1 VSPTT
6 QFSDWHRDQIDAYS
20 DHEFAIYKTY
30 AEIVHGVLQQACN
43 RHARLA
49 IVQSRP
55 KSVSSFAE
63 KAARRWPALKDPIHQ
78 LTDLCGA
85 RVITHTQAGAERMCE
100 FVYGNFHIVEA
111 EDVSSRLRSAEF
123 GYVSFHYIVQLREE
137 VLRGVRLPPKLGDT
151 ATLLETIGT
160 RKAEIQIRTLLQ
172 HAWADVMHD
181 RLYKT
186 KVAVPDAWRH
196 EAARQAA
203 LLENA
208 DREFARIVR
217 ELDAFLVHHDA
228 YMTAEQMDEEIE
240 TLSTILENE
249 PEESNK
255 AGVALRIA
263 RVARARN
270 AWQTVID
277 HLRPY
282 AEEIDTPDTDLKQ
295 AILLEFG
302 RALSQ
307 AYQHQIDS
315 AEYRE
320 GQRYIDRVARSD
332 EIQLDDLAALRI
344 KPDKLRA
351 DALCLQAESLKQQ
364 HGFDHQ
370 LRERLQM
377 ATAYDP
383 ENPYHLI
390 SSMEHEVLW
399 HHDFKILRPHTPQ
412 IRAAI
417 ETCRA
422 HVQLRIELP
431 RAHFALGKC
440 NVFMQRYYE
449 SLAAYAKAVQL
460 SADAQPIEEEIQSVT
475 RLAKTLENPPGELDW
490 IVRFLMLAR
499 AGKLI
504 QLAEARTTEWKLGAT
519 QAEDAR
525 RALVQVKGREQA
537 SRGEL
542 ESATATAE
550 KAARVESKAKTAA
563 EEAERRAREVC
574 EDSQLANLRTRECE
588 GFREPVLI
596 VAGGTDPAIQVL
608 METYKSHLGEAF
620 QGFEG
625 TVISGG
631 TTAGISGIVG
641 ELAEREPGM
650 IAIAYLA
657 QQLPIDGPLDERYSH
672 HFKTDGQSFSALE
685 PLQNWI
691 DLITSGIRPSAVRL
705 LGINGGRIAA
715 FEYQLALALGATVGL
730 LESSGRAATDLLP
743 DAGFWPRGRLLRLPD
758 DVMTIRAFVNPARST
773 LPEQQLDEAARV
785 AHEVY
790 AEESLRKQANAPL
803 RSWEHLPPDFQESSR
818 QQVVYAAEILSKIGY
833 CVGDLTSQ
841 TAEPDFTD
849 EEVEIMAEME
859 HGRWV
864 VERLK
869 AGWRL
874 GEKKDEEQK
883 ISPYLIPWDRLP
895 ENVKD
900 YDRQAVK
907 NYPRVLRRAGL
918 GVYERE
924 E

>member
-1 VSPTT
+1 MSAARE
-6 QFSDWHRDQIDAYS
+6 FSDWHRDQIDAYS
-20 DHEFAIYKTY
+20 THEFPIYKTY
-30 AEIVHGVLQQACN
+30 AEVLHGILQQACK

-55 KSVSSFAE
+55 KTVSSFAE

-85 RVITHTQAGAERMCE
+85 RVITHTQAEAERMCE

-111 EDVSSRLRSAEF
+111 EDVRSRLRSAEF

-137 VLRGVRLPPKLGDT
+137 VLRGVRFPPELGDA
-151 ATLLETIGT
+151 ATLLETIGQ

-186 KVAVPDAWRH
+186 KVTVPDAWKH

-208 DREFARIVR
+208 DREFARIVG
-217 ELDAFLVHHDA
+217 ELDAFLAHFDA
-228 YMTAEQMDEEIE
+228 YMTAEQMDEEIK
-240 TLSTILENE
+240 TLITILENE

-255 AGVALRIA
+255 VGVALRIA

-277 HLRPY
+277 KLKPY

-295 AILLEFG
+295 GILLELG
-302 RALSQ
+302 RALCQ
-307 AYQHQIDS
+307 AHQDQVDS
-315 AEYRE
+315 PEYRE
-320 GQRYIDRVARSD
+320 GLQYIDRVARSN
-332 EIQLDDLAALRI
+332 ETQLDDLSVLRI
-344 KPDKLRA
+344 KPDQLRA
-351 DALCLQAESLKQQ
+351 EALRLQAEALKRH
-364 HGFDHQ
+364 HGTDHQ
-370 LRERLQM
+370 LRELLQM

-383 ENPYHLI
+383 ANPYHLI
-390 SSMEHEVLW
+390 ASMEHEVLW
-399 HHDFKILRPHTPQ
+399 HHDFKILRPHTQQ

-417 ETCRA
+417 ETCRDHA
-422 HVQLRIELP
+422 QLRIELP
-431 RAHFALGKC
+431 RAYFALGKC
-440 NVFMQRYYE
+440 NVFLQRYYE
-449 SLAAYAKAVQL
+449 SLAAYAKAVEL
-460 SADAQPIEEEIQSVT
+460 SADARPIEEAIQSVT
-475 RLAKTLENPPGELDW
+475 RLAKALENPPEGLDW

-499 AGKLI
+499 VGKLM
-504 QLAEARTTEWKLGAT
+504 QLAEARRSEWKLGAT

-525 RALVQVKGREQA
+525 RALEQVKSREQT
-537 SRGEL
+537 SRGEF
-542 ESATATAE
+542 ERASEAAE
-550 KAARVESKAKTAA
+550 KAARAEEEAKKAA
-563 EEAERRAREVC
+563 EEAERRAREAC
-574 EDSQLANLRTRECE
+574 EDSQLVGLRTRECE
-588 GFREPVLI
+588 GFREPVII
-596 VAGGTDPAIQVL
+596 VAGGTDPAIQDL
-608 METYKSHLGEAF
+608 METYKSYLGEAF

-631 TTAGISGIVG
+631 TAAGISGIVG

-650 IAIAYLA
+650 VAIAYLA
-657 QQLPIDGPLDERYSH
+657 QQLPIDGPLDKRYSY

-691 DLITSGIRPSAVRL
+691 DLITSGIRPSEVRL
-705 LGINGGRIAA
+705 LGINGGQIAA

-743 DAGFWPRGRLLRLPD
+743 DADFWPRGRLLRLPD
-758 DVMTIRAFVNPARST
+758 DVMTIRAFVNPTKST
-773 LPEQQLDEAARV
+773 LPEQQLAKAARV

-803 RSWEHLPPDFQESSR
+803 RSWEHLPADFQESSR
-818 QQVVYAAEILSKIGY
+818 QQVVYAAQILGKVGY
-833 CVGDLTSQ
+833 CVRDLASE

-849 EEVEIMAEME
+849 EQIEIMAEME

-874 GEKKDEEQK
+874 GERKDEEQK
-883 ISPYLIPWDRLP
+883 ISPYLIAWDRLP
-895 ENVKD
+895 DDVKD
-900 YDRQAVK
+900 YDRQAVR

-918 GVYERE
+918 GVYQTE